1 MYKSKF
7 KYNRFIYILFFMCYA
22 FTFYFFIFFNLRS
35 QISIF
40 ILLNNKYFVKLYEL
54 NDKIKLNNR
63 TLKLFI
69 TRAR

>member
-1 MYKSKF
+1 
-7 KYNRFIYILFFMCYA
+7 MCYA
-22 FTFYFFIFFNLRS
+22 FTFCFFIFFNLRS

-69 TRAR
+69 TRAQ